1 MSQILDTTEL
11 DFDEIKT
18 ALTNYFTE
26 TDSPFKDWNFSGS
39 GLNLLLDVLTYNT
52 HYNAILAHLA
62 SNEGFLSSA
71 RLRKNVVARAKT
83 LGYLPGSRTAASTA
97 ITLDG
102 TDIAS
107 LTSVPEGT
115 IFSTSIGGTE
125 YSFTVPTT
133 ISGAFDS
140 SVAGFSTVTAYQGSL
155 KTVGYEYDRGVTRP
169 KFIIPDKNV
178 DISHLTVQLSAPN
191 SDVVSNYVRF
201 SELSEITATTKVYFI
216 SENTDGFYEIEF
228 GDDILGLRPPNLD
241 QITLKYLV
249 TDGLPANGA
258 TTFTLSSTL
267 RDSGGAALTIN
278 VDSATISASG
288 GEKESIENI
297 RANAPLI
304 FGAQDR
310 AVTAT
315 DYKAIIQNA
324 SSAAY
329 ISVWGGEDHFD
340 EEGNANPT
348 NGTVYISAKTADT
361 PGFLGT
367 AEKDAIL
374 AVLENKG
381 VLTLRHN
388 IIDPVIVYL
397 YFDVF
402 AKYDSTLT
410 SLSESAIAAKIR
422 TAMGAFDSANL
433 QDYGGVFRFSKFL
446 NAIDTS
452 DPAIL
457 STVARLKAYKD
468 YARTAADN
476 TAGADGVI
484 NFGGALDPD
493 FPLTTTSFQIGTATE
508 YYLEADPASFVLE
521 GLQNLRMYYLDGT
534 THVER
539 SDLNVGN
546 AGTINYNTGRIIVEE
561 DVFNGTAMTIRF
573 FVKPSSDNLVAKRN
587 SIISIDTD
595 LSTVS
600 ASVDRVALLGNYAAE
615 TYATIDRQ

>member
-1 MSQILDTTEL
+1 MSQTLDTTEL
-11 DFDEIKT
+11 DFDEIKA
-18 ALTNYFTE
+18 ALTSYFTG

-83 LGYLPGSRTAASTA
+83 LGYLPGSHTAASTA

-102 TDIAS
+102 ADIAS
-107 LTSVPEGT
+107 LTSIPEGT
-115 IFSTSIGGTE
+115 IFSASVGDTE

-133 ISGAFDS
+133 ISGTFDS

-155 KTVGYEYDRGVTRP
+155 KTVVYEYDRGVTRP

-178 DISHLTVQLSAPN
+178 DISHLTVRLTAPN
-191 SDVVSNYVRF
+191 SAAVNNYVRF

-241 QITLKYLV
+241 QITLKYLM

-258 TTFTLSSTL
+258 TTFALSSTL
-267 RDSGGAALTIN
+267 RNSAGTAITIN

-288 GEKESIENI
+288 GGKETIENI

-310 AVTAT
+310 AVTAA
-315 DYKAIIQNA
+315 DYKALIQNA
-324 SSAAY
+324 SSTAY
-329 ISVWGGEDHFD
+329 ISVWGGEDNHD
-340 EEGNANPT
+340 EEGNPNPT
-348 NGTVYISAKTADT
+348 NGTVYISPKTADT
-361 PGFLGT
+361 PGILGA
-367 AEKDAIL
+367 AEKAAIL

-381 VLTLRHN
+381 VLTLTHS
-388 IIDPVIVYL
+388 IVDPVIIYL

-402 AKYDSTLT
+402 AKYDSALT
-410 SLSESAIAAKIR
+410 SLSESALATKIR
-422 TAMGAFDSANL
+422 NAMSVFDSANL
-433 QDYGGVFRFSKFL
+433 QDYGSVFRFSKFL

-457 STVARLKAYKD
+457 STVAHLKAYKD
-468 YARTAADN
+468 YTRSAADN
-476 TAGADGVI
+476 TASSNGVI
-484 NFGGALDPD
+484 FFGGAIDPD
-493 FPLTTTSFQIGTATE
+493 FPLTTTSFQIGTAIE
-508 YYLEADPASFVLE
+508 YYLEADPADDVDVSGV
-521 GLQNLRMYYLDGT
+521 QALRMYSLDGT
-534 THVER
+534 TPVVREL
-539 SDLNVGN
+539 DAGN
-546 AGTINYNTGRIIVEE
+546 AGTINYITGRIIVEA
-561 DVFNGTAMTIRF
+561 DVFNGAAMTIRF
-573 FVKPSSDNLVAKRN
+573 FVKPTSDNLIAKRN

-600 ASVDRVALLGNYAAE
+600 ASVDRVALLGNHAAE

>member
-1 MSQILDTTEL
+1 MSQTLDTTEL
-11 DFDEIKT
+11 DFDEIKA
-18 ALTNYFTE
+18 ALTSYFTG

-83 LGYLPGSRTAASTA
+83 LGYLPGSHTAASTA

-102 TDIAS
+102 ADIAS
-107 LTSVPEGT
+107 LTSIPEGT
-115 IFSTSIGGTE
+115 IFSASVGDTE

-133 ISGAFDS
+133 ISGTFDS

-155 KTVGYEYDRGVTRP
+155 KTVVYEYDRGVTRP

-178 DISHLTVQLSAPN
+178 DISHLTVGLTAPN
-191 SDVVSNYVRF
+191 SAAVNNYVRF

-241 QITLKYLV
+241 QITLKYLM

-258 TTFTLSSTL
+258 TTFALSSTL
-267 RDSGGAALTIN
+267 RNSAGTAITIN

-288 GEKESIENI
+288 GGKETIENI

-310 AVTAT
+310 AVTAA
-315 DYKAIIQNA
+315 DYKALIQNA
-324 SSAAY
+324 SSTAY
-329 ISVWGGEDHFD
+329 ISVWGGEDNHD
-340 EEGNANPT
+340 EEGNPNPT
-348 NGTVYISAKTADT
+348 NGTVYISPKTADT
-361 PGFLGT
+361 PGILGA
-367 AEKDAIL
+367 AEKAAIL

-381 VLTLRHN
+381 VLTLTHS
-388 IIDPVIVYL
+388 IVDPVIIYL

-402 AKYDSTLT
+402 AKYDSALT
-410 SLSESAIAAKIR
+410 SLSESALATKIR
-422 TAMGAFDSANL
+422 NAMSVFDSANL
-433 QDYGGVFRFSKFL
+433 QDYGSVFRFSKFL

-457 STVARLKAYKD
+457 STVAHLKAYKD
-468 YARTAADN
+468 YTRSAADN
-476 TAGADGVI
+476 TASSNGVI
-484 NFGGALDPD
+484 FFGGAIDPD
-493 FPLTTTSFQIGTATE
+493 FPLTTTSFQIGTAIE
-508 YYLEADPASFVLE
+508 YYLEADPADDVDVSGV
-521 GLQNLRMYYLDGT
+521 QALRMYSLDGT
-534 THVER
+534 TPVVREL
-539 SDLNVGN
+539 DAGN
-546 AGTINYNTGRIIVEE
+546 AGTINYITGRIIVEA
-561 DVFNGTAMTIRF
+561 DVFNGAAMTIRF
-573 FVKPSSDNLVAKRN
+573 FVKPTSDNLIAKRN

-600 ASVDRVALLGNYAAE
+600 ASVDRVALLGNHAAE

>member
-1 MSQILDTTEL
+1 MSQTLDTTEL

-18 ALTNYFTE
+18 ALTNYFTG

-83 LGYLPGSRTAASTA
+83 LGYLPGSHTAASTA

-102 TDIAS
+102 ADIAS
-107 LTSVPEGT
+107 LTSIPEGT
-115 IFSTSIGGTE
+115 IFSANVGDTE

-133 ISGAFDS
+133 ISGTFDS

-178 DISHLTVQLSAPN
+178 DISHLTVQLNAPN
-191 SDVVSNYVRF
+191 SAKVDNYVRF

-216 SENTDGFYEIEF
+216 TENTDGFYEIEF

-258 TTFTLSSTL
+258 TTFALRSTL
-267 RDSGGAALTIN
+267 RNSAGAAITIN

-288 GEKESIENI
+288 GGKETIENI

-310 AVTAT
+310 AVTAA

-374 AVLENKG
+374 GVLENKG
-381 VLTLRHN
+381 VLTLTHS
-388 IIDPVIVYL
+388 IVDPVIVYL
-397 YFDVF
+397 YFEVF

-410 SLSESAIAAKIR
+410 SLSESALATKIR
-422 TAMGAFDSANL
+422 TAMTAFDSANL

-452 DPAIL
+452 DPSIL
-457 STVARLKAYKD
+457 STVARLKTYKD

-493 FPLTTTSFQIGTATE
+493 FPLTTTAFQIGTTTK
-508 YYLEADPASFVLE
+508 YYLEADPTSRVDE
-521 GLQNLRMYYLDGT
+521 GEQALRMYSLDGT

-539 SDLNVGN
+539 EIAAGS
-546 AGTINYNTGRIIVEE
+546 AGTINYNSGRIIVEA

-573 FVKPSSDNLVAKRN
+573 FVKPASDNLVAKRN
-587 SIISIDTD
+587 SIISIDID